1 MEEMS
6 ISRAITELNISRT
19 IKGVRCIVRFPEGV
33 SSLFDA
39 FSTHLDKQISIPGL
53 FRLFELAIGISNRA
67 LPDDPN
73 TFLDHKPIFAD
84 KFVYVG
90 SCKLEIHQS
99 FNASAYFHLPF
110 DVFSTLDYVG
120 KSSYCKVQEMCQR
133 DNSQWF
139 ARLSQQNIM
148 VDPVT
153 RKPLELPAS
162 WRKKY
167 GPMCTGSPFVM
178 EKLNRPDACMAV
190 GHYKIQTSDIDS
202 QNHTNWVVH
211 VEICMNAC
219 RNGLDKELFSKP
231 LIKNSK
237 NGLKEIQIR
246 YVNEAL
252 VDEEV
257 VIHAWETSGRDDQ
270 LCFELTRGSDVCIQ
284 ATIAFHQF
292 CVKSTNI
299 ESIKSKI

>member
-1 MEEMS
+1 MEELSTSRS
-6 ISRAITELNISRT
+6 ITQLNISRT
-19 IKGVRCIVRFPEGV
+19 IKGMLCIVHFPEGV
-33 SSLFDA
+33 SSMFDA
-39 FSTHLDKQISIPGL
+39 FSTHLDKQISIPEL
-53 FRLFELAIGISNRA
+53 FRLFELAVGISNMA

-73 TFLDHKPIFAD
+73 TFLDHKTLFAD

-99 FNASAYFHLPF
+99 FYVSAYLNLPF
-110 DVFSTLDYVG
+110 DVFATLDYVG
-120 KSSYCKVQEMCQR
+120 KSSYSKVQEMRHR

-139 ARLSQQNIM
+139 ARVSQRNIM

-162 WRKKY
+162 WREKY

-178 EKLNRPDACMAV
+178 EKLSRPDACMV
-190 GHYKIQTSDIDS
+190 VDHYKIQTSDIDS
-202 QNHTNWVVH
+202 QNHTNWVAYVQ
-211 VEICMNAC
+211 ICMNVC
-219 RNGLDKELFSKP
+219 RKSLDKELFSRL
-231 LIKNSK
+231 LITNSK
-237 NGLKEIQIR
+237 NGLKEFQIR
-246 YVNEAL
+246 YENEAL

-257 VIHAWETSGRDDQ
+257 VVHAWETSGRNDQ

-284 ATIAFHQF
+284 ATVAFHQC
-292 CVKSTNI
+292 CVNSADI

>member
-1 MEEMS
+1 MIMS
-6 ISRAITELNISRT
+6 
-19 IKGVRCIVRFPEGV
+19 CYY
-33 SSLFDA
+33 SS
-39 FSTHLDKQISIPGL
+39 DKQISIPGL

-120 KSSYCKVQEMCQR
+120 KSSYCKVQEICQR

-167 GPMCTGSPFVM
+167 GSMCTGSPFVM

-190 GHYKIQTSDIDS
+190 DHYKIQASDIDI
-202 QNHTNWVVH
+202 QNHTNWVVY
-211 VEICMNAC
+211 VQICMNAC
-219 RNGLDKELFSKP
+219 RKGFNKELFSKP
-231 LIKNSK
+231 LIQNSK
-237 NGLKEIQIR
+237 NGLKEFQIR

-252 VDEEV
+252 VEEEV
-257 VIHAWETSGRDDQ
+257 VVHAWETSSRDDQ

-292 CVKSTNI
+292 SVKSANT
-299 ESIKSKI
+299 ESLKSKI